1 MQISDPTSI
10 DYRASVLDLS
20 GKADRLRLVRQSGQ
34 ERRDDLC
41 RKFFEH
47 DADFAAA
54 DVRLQEGSDSQRE
67 GRTTCQP
74 YAFTRL
80 QKN

>member
-10 DYRASVLDLS
+10 NYRASVLDLS
-20 GKADRLRLVRQSGQ
+20 GEADRLRSVRQKSQ

-41 RKFFEH
+41 RTITQY
-47 DADFAAA
+47 DADFATA
-54 DVRLQEGSDSQRE
+54 DVRQQEGSDSQRE
-67 GRTTCQP
+67 GRTTCP
-74 YAFTRL
+74 YEFTRL